1 MTELLLVG
9 IGVMGRPYLAA
20 ARAIGVA
27 VRAVESEDWDAG
39 PGLAEVDI
47 HRVSDLRED
56 CRNVDELWARGAY
69 QVTAGSSPDGIL
81 AFAEPHV
88 LGAALAQDLLGL
100 PGPSL
105 HAAVLSRNKALQRG
119 CFGASGLPQPA
130 YLLTPD
136 PVAGMEWA
144 AARLPVVIKPL
155 SSYGSVGVEF
165 IADEPQLRAVVARRS
180 GQVLF
185 EEAVDGPEYSW
196 EAFVRD
202 GKILF
207 GNITAKETTGPP
219 YFVEI
224 AHRTAHSFAD
234 PELRQAVDA
243 LASGVV
249 TAMAMRTGVVHLEFR
264 VARAGPV
271 IMEVAVRTPGDY
283 LLDLIAATYGFSPY
297 QVAVQLALGLPLDLE
312 FPQAPTA
319 YAAIWY
325 PMCPPGEVKAIEGLT
340 EVREHPA
347 VLRVALKVGVGDVV
361 RRIESSG
368 QRPGHVLI
376 AGATARERDAA
387 VEAVRQRLRIRTG

>member
-1 MTELLLVG
+1 VTELLLVG

-27 VRAVESEDWDAG
+27 VRAVESESWDAG
-39 PGLAEVDI
+39 TDLPELDV
-47 HRVSDLRED
+47 HRVTDLRED
-56 CRNVDELWARGAY
+56 CRDVDELWVRGAY
-69 QVTAGSSPDGIL
+69 QVIAGGSPDGIL

-130 YLLTPD
+130 YLLAPD
-136 PVAGMEWA
+136 PAAGMEWA

-165 IADEPQLRAVVARRS
+165 IADEPRLRAVVAQRS
-180 GQVLF
+180 GRILF

-202 GKILF
+202 GEILF
-207 GNITAKETTGPP
+207 DNITAKETTGPP
-219 YFVEI
+219 HFVEI
-224 AHRTAHSFAD
+224 THRTAHSFAD
-234 PELRQAVDA
+234 PKLRQAVDA

-264 VARAGPV
+264 VARTGPV

-297 QVAVQLALGLPLDLE
+297 QVAVQLALGLQLDLE
-312 FPQAPTA
+312 LPRAPTA

-325 PMCPPGEVKAIEGLT
+325 PTCPPGEVKAIEGLT
-340 EVREHPA
+340 EVAEHPS

-361 RRIESSG
+361 PLVESSG

-376 AGATARERDAA
+376 ASATPRERDVAIET
-387 VEAVRQRLRIRTG
+387 VQRRLQIHTA